1 MAVQRRSRDGRAP
14 RQARVERKTKETRVS
29 VTVALD
35 GVGQAQVNTGVGML
49 DHLIEQIAQH
59 GLFDITLSA
68 EGDLRRDVH
77 HTVEDVG
84 ISLGQALAQALGDK
98 SGIVR
103 MGHALVP
110 LDEALAL
117 VAVDI
122 SGRGYWSLELPW
134 AGERVGDLPTDLIG
148 HFLWALASE
157 AGLTLH
163 VRILSGGNDHHK
175 AEAVFK
181 ALGRALAA
189 ATRPEPRLAGRAA
202 STKGRLGK

>member
-1 MAVQRRSRDGRAP
+1 MAIQRRTRDKRAP
-14 RQARVERKTKETRVS
+14 REGKIERQTKETRIS
-29 VTVALD
+29 VRLALD
-35 GVGQAQVNTGVGML
+35 GSGLGQVDTGVGML
-49 DHLIEQIAQH
+49 DHLLEQVAQH

-68 EGDLRRDVH
+68 AGDLRRDVH

-84 ISLGQALAQALGDK
+84 ITLGQALAQALGDRT
-98 SGIVR
+98 GIVR
-103 MGHALVP
+103 MGHAVVP

-117 VAVDI
+117 VAVDV

-134 AGERVGDLPTDLIG
+134 SGDRVGDLPTDLID
-148 HFLWALASE
+148 HLLWALASE

-181 ALGRALAA
+181 ALGRALGA

-202 STKGRLGK
+202 STKGRL